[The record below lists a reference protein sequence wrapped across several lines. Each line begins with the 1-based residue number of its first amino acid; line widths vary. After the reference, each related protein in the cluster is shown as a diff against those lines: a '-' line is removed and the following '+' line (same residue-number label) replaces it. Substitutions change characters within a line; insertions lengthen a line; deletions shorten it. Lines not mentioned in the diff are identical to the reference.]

1 MKNNSNNSTKKKI
14 ARLRNVKNILVTNSV
29 LPDPGKKIPKK
40 KAKKI
45 KKLKNIV
52 PPLFLSKPGLDSPRK
67 REKNFSPEFR
77 SYLTRA
83 TKFQKKKRKNF

>member
-14 ARLRNVKNILVTNSV
+14 ARPRKVKNILVTNSV

-40 KAKKI
+40 IAKKF
-45 KKLKNIV
+45 KKLKNII

-67 REKNFSPEFR
+67 RKKNFSPEFR
-77 SYLTRA
+77 SYPTRA
-83 TKFQKKKRKNF
+83 RKFQKK